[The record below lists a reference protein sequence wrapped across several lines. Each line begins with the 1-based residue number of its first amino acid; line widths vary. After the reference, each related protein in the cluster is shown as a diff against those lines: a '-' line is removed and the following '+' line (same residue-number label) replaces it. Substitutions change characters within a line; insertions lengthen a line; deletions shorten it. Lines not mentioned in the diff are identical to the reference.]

1 MHSLILL
8 NGGVGTR
15 IGADQPK
22 QLLKINGIPILV
34 YSLIAVD
41 RVGDIGQIVMNYPD
55 GWRPAIEKLLV
66 DYAIKTPVTLVAAGS
81 TRHSSVAAMLPHCE
95 YESVVIH
102 EAARPLVTSADFVD
116 LLSSAEP
123 NVSYML
129 DIPFT
134 VAPVDPDTKLV
145 TGSLERSRLRNVQ
158 LPQRFNK
165 SDLAAAHEKAAAQG
179 VEFTEDATLVATSGY
194 RVAFIPGRDEN
205 FKVTTPMD
213 IRLAG
218 YLNQHLEVGGSFE

>member
-41 RVGDIGQIVMNYPD
+41 RIDRIGQIVMNYPE
-55 GWRPAIEKLLV
+55 GWRGEVEKLLA
-66 DYAIKTPVTLVAAGS
+66 DYAIKTPVTLVPAGKS
-81 TRHSSVAAMLPHCE
+81 RHDSVATMIPHCE
-95 YESVVIH
+95 YDSVLIH
-102 EAARPLVTSADFVD
+102 EAARPHVTSADFNA
-116 LLSSAEP
+116 LLDSEEA

-129 DIPFT
+129 EIPFT
-134 VAPVDPDTKLV
+134 VAPVDPDSMTV
-145 TGSLERSRLRNVQ
+145 TGSLERNRLRNVQ
-158 LPQRFNK
+158 LPQKFSK
-165 SDLAAAHEKAAAQG
+165 SDLAQSHAKAAGDG
-179 VEFTEDATLVATSGY
+179 VEFTEDATLVATSGF
-194 RVAFIPGRDEN
+194 RVAFMPGRDEN

-213 IRLAG
+213 VRLAT
-218 YLNQHLEVGGSFE
+218 YLNQAQEIGADFE